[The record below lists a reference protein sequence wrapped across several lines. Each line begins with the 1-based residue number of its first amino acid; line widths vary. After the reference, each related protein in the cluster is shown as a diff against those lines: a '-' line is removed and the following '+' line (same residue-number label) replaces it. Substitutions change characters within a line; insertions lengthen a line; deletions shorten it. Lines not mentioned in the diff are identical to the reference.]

1 MDIASQA
8 TVDGDTVMTNQTVR
22 VNVAKQFSK
31 LPGARYIRLGPNSG
45 ELFRKNFLLQPLRE
59 GKTVVVELDG
69 VRGYGSS
76 FLEEAFGGA
85 VRELDLEL
93 SDALARLKVETRIES
108 WRLDVDE
115 YIRTAKARP
124 SSGTEKS

>member
-1 MDIASQA
+1 
-8 TVDGDTVMTNQTVR
+8 MTANELVR
-22 VNVAKQFSK
+22 VNVAKQFSR

-45 ELFRKNFLLQPLRE
+45 ELFRKQFLLEPLRE
-59 GKTVVVELDG
+59 GKTVIVELDG

-85 VRELDLEL
+85 VRELNLDIE
-93 SDALARLKVETRIES
+93 DALRRLKIETRIES

-115 YIRTAKARP
+115 YIRTAKDNRNPAAA
-124 SSGTEKS
+124 